1 MATQADKTNTP
12 VIATI
17 VVVGALSMI
26 AISAMLAAL
35 ARSERAA
42 LDERQSLHADLE
54 TIAELRGAQTA
65 SLMAAAHWQDKA
77 KGMVAIPI
85 DRAMSL
91 VLDEYRGD
99 PRAASPPPPEGMVLE
114 VEAGADPGA
123 GSDPGVAAA
132 ATEPGESPPIPG
144 APKETTP

>member
-35 ARSERAA
+35 ARSERTA

-54 TIAELRGAQTA
+54 TIAELRGTQTA
-65 SLMAAAHWQDKA
+65 SLLSAPRWEDKA
-77 KGMVAIPI
+77 NQ
-85 DRAMSL
+85 RL
-91 VLDEYRGD
+91 
-99 PRAASPPPPEGMVLE
+99 
-114 VEAGADPGA
+114 
-123 GSDPGVAAA
+123 
-132 ATEPGESPPIPG
+132 
-144 APKETTP
+144 

>member
-35 ARSERAA
+35 ARSERTA

-54 TIAELRGAQTA
+54 TIAELRGTQTA
-65 SLMAAAHWQDKA
+65 SLLSAPRWEDKA
-77 KGMVAIPI
+77 KGTVAIPI

-91 VLDEYRGD
+91 VLDEYRRD
-99 PRAASPPPPEGMVLE
+99 PRAASPPPP
-114 VEAGADPGA
+114 
-123 GSDPGVAAA
+123 
-132 ATEPGESPPIPG
+132 
-144 APKETTP
+144 